1 MPSQFPKE
9 TCMNLERK
17 TSSKSGEKTGVPYRN
32 NETYYYS
39 TTLRKIAVVYID
51 ISNLAQIIIISV
63 FGVRNISFRKLMIDI
78 NS

>member
-9 TCMNLERK
+9 TCMNLERNKAK

-39 TTLRKIAVVYID
+39 TTLRKIAIVYID
-51 ISNLAQIIIISV
+51 ISNLAQIIFFIYLWGEEDK
-63 FGVRNISFRKLMIDI
+63 F
-78 NS
+78 